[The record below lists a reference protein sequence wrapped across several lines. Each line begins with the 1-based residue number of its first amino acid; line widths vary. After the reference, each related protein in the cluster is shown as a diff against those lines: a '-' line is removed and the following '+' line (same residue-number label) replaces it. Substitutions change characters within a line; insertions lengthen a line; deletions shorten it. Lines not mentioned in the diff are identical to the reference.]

1 MIYRTMGDTVVARL
15 QPGEEILDSI
25 KAIAAKEH
33 ITAGYINGL
42 GASDDFDVCVYDL
55 KEKKYFPVHVG
66 VQSEITSLFG
76 IVSKK
81 DGSPF
86 LHVHM
91 QAMTK
96 DGTAAGGH
104 LQRCVINATAEIVIH
119 VLPGEIG
126 RMVDPATGLTV
137 VDL

>member
-1 MIYRTMGDTVVARL
+1 MLYKTMGDTVVVRL
-15 QPGEEILDSI
+15 QPGDEILDSI
-25 KAIAAKEH
+25 KTIAAKEK
-33 ITAGYINGL
+33 IPAGYLNGL

-55 KEKKYFPVHVG
+55 TEKKYFPVHVG
-66 VQSEITSLFG
+66 VQSEISSLFG
-76 IVSKK
+76 MISEK
-81 DGSPF
+81 DGQPF

-119 VLPGEIG
+119 VLPGTIG
-126 RMVDPATGLTV
+126 RTVDPETGLTV
-137 VDL
+137 MNL